1 MIQYEG
7 LGWRV
12 ARDSSRAHFPV
23 MLGADRF
30 AIELTHD
37 EWNSLE
43 SLISNLLKE
52 YQGLLNQLMEEESL
66 SVELERNVWWGCLEG
81 DRKSWS
87 LQLVLDGKG
96 EPSRRGVEIYW
107 PSPASK
113 AVTDAM
119 RKIWDSS
126 QT

>member
-1 MIQYEG
+1 MIKYEG

-23 MLGADRF
+23 LLGADHC
-30 AIELTHD
+30 AIELTNA

-43 SLISNLLKE
+43 SLISNLLEE
-52 YQGLLNQLMEEESL
+52 YEALLNQLMDEESL
-66 SVELERNVWWGCLEG
+66 SVELERNQWWGCLER
-81 DRKSWS
+81 DSNSWS
-87 LQLVLDGKG
+87 LQLVLEGNG
-96 EPSRRGVEIYW
+96 ELHTRGLEIYW
-107 PSPASK
+107 PSPAAE

-126 QT
+126 HI